1 MKRRQ
6 LLVNCRLLYYSND
19 THRTYSRSTILR
31 SAVHVFNYTHAILH
45 IPTETTLLDILAGRK
60 TDTNG
65 RIEGDIL
72 FSDVNATSAYVMQVR
87 TCIFVTNIH

>member
-1 MKRRQ
+1 M
-6 LLVNCRLLYYSND
+6 
-19 THRTYSRSTILR
+19 HRAYVWSTSLR
-31 SAVHVFNYTHAILH
+31 SAVHVHYTRVVLH

-87 TCIFVTNIH
+87 K